1 MSSYTFIYIQLCS
14 YVFTCCQSL
23 HSVFI
28 SACVHE
34 VAVFA
39 FSFDASNVACCQVCF
54 PEES

>member
-1 MSSYTFIYIQLCS
+1 MARVFSPSDAVERIHIYS
-14 YVFTCCQSL
+14 QSL
-23 HSVFI
+23 HFVFI

-39 FSFDASNVACCQVCF
+39 FSFDASNVACCQACY